1 MQERRIKCPDVG
13 AGASSFHDM
22 AYGEWGDPSNDRVV
36 VCVHGLT
43 RNGRDFDVLA
53 TALQDDYRVV
63 CPDVAGRGKSDW
75 LTDPMQYGPVQYA
88 ADMTAL
94 VAQLGV
100 AQVDWIGTSMGG
112 VIGMV
117 MAATP
122 GNPIRRMVLNDV
134 GPFIPKA
141 ALDRIGTYVG
151 APPVFDDV
159 AGLEAC
165 LRQVHAPFG
174 DLTDAQWAHMAAHGG
189 RRVEGGNWTLGYDPG
204 IAVPFKGDG
213 PLEDVDMWRLWDA
226 ISCPTLVLRGE
237 ASDLLLADTAAEM
250 TTRGPK
256 ADLVTIPGCGHAPAL
271 MDAAQITVIRDWLAM
286 VSR

>member
-13 AGASSFHDM
+13 AGASGFHDM

-117 MAATP
+117 MAAKM
-122 GNPIRRMVLNDV
+122 GMNQYVRGLSLDLAEFGIRANQVVVGTYDTVRDSSTAAPRRADQIATVPLGREGVPQDLANLIRYLV
-134 GPFIPKA
+134 GPGGDYITGQT
-141 ALDRIGTYVG
+141 IHSNGG
-151 APPVFDDV
+151 AFMN
-159 AGLEAC
+159 
-165 LRQVHAPFG
+165 F
-174 DLTDAQWAHMAAHGG
+174 
-189 RRVEGGNWTLGYDPG
+189 
-204 IAVPFKGDG
+204 
-213 PLEDVDMWRLWDA
+213 
-226 ISCPTLVLRGE
+226 
-237 ASDLLLADTAAEM
+237 
-250 TTRGPK
+250 
-256 ADLVTIPGCGHAPAL
+256 
-271 MDAAQITVIRDWLAM
+271 
-286 VSR
+286 

>member
-94 VAQLGV
+94 VATLARLDLG
-100 AQVDWIGTSMGG
+100 
-112 VIGMV
+112 
-117 MAATP
+117 
-122 GNPIRRMVLNDV
+122 
-134 GPFIPKA
+134 
-141 ALDRIGTYVG
+141 G
-151 APPVFDDV
+151 APG
-159 AGLEAC
+159 A
-165 LRQVHAPFG
+165 
-174 DLTDAQWAHMAAHGG
+174 DL
-189 RRVEGGNWTLGYDPG
+189 
-204 IAVPFKGDG
+204 
-213 PLEDVDMWRLWDA
+213 
-226 ISCPTLVLRGE
+226 
-237 ASDLLLADTAAEM
+237 AAE
-250 TTRGPK
+250 
-256 ADLVTIPGCGHAPAL
+256 
-271 MDAAQITVIRDWLAM
+271 
-286 VSR
+286 